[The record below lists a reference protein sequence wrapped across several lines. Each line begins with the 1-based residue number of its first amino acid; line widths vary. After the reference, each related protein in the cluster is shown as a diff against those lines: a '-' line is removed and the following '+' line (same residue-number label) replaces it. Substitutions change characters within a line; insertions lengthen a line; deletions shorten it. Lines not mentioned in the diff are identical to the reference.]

1 VLSYVYQ
8 QKTSKAIE
16 FGRKA
21 ERVQSLIKDKFES
34 RNSKNFVETLI
45 EREEE
50 DRKKREER

>member
-1 VLSYVYQ
+1 MLSYVYQ